1 MAKNGFSAEDFFLLI
16 DWTRWLINYFWLET
30 RASFWLPILQFP
42 NHLALEMWAKRFCVQ
57 VAKTLAKVTKNWR
70 SLPLPWVTS
79 QKLQVTL
86 GDLGVTIFVNTFI
99 TVTWSHG
106 WTRKPPQL
114 HPPSLLPLSTCH
126 WEGFS
131 VLKGG

>member
-1 MAKNGFSAEDFFLLI
+1 MVLALKIFSSSPTGLE
-16 DWTRWLINYFWLET
+16 WLINYFWLET
-30 RASFWLPILQFP
+30 RASSWLLFLHYP
-42 NHLALEMWAKRFCVQ
+42 NNLALEMWAKRFCGQ
-57 VAKTLAKVTKNWR
+57 VAKTLAKVTKNWW

-99 TVTWSHG
+99 TVTWLDSETSSTSSSLIVH
-106 WTRKPPQL
+106 L
-114 HPPSLLPLSTCH
+114 SPSLSH